1 MKCFLF
7 LFLFFNI
14 IELLQSESVPPVV
27 NSCGNPP
34 DTGIPSKKEDCKDD
48 DEPACKFVTIRKGGD
63 DKKFCAIIH
72 GKYNDD
78 GVINEVK
85 NLINANEVIVEG
97 ANFIMGT
104 KPLLFF
110 IFIILLF

>member
-14 IELLQSESVPPVV
+14 IELLQSETVLQVV
-27 NSCGNPP
+27 NSCGNP
-34 DTGIPSKKEDCKDD
+34 TSGIPSKKEDCKDN
-48 DEPACKFVTIRKGGD
+48 DEPACKFVTIKKGQD
-63 DKKFCAIIH
+63 EKKFCAIIH
-72 GKYNDD
+72 GKYNDE

-85 NLINANEVIVEG
+85 NLINAEEVIVEG
-97 ANFIMGT
+97 ENFIMGT
-104 KPLLFF
+104 KPILFF